1 MIPTVHLDE
10 CPEPA
15 AYWPNEWVV
24 VLYTAVR
31 ERIAPTPGG
40 AWELGRAAFVLG
52 FYSSRS
58 PSDSY
63 RMF

>member
-1 MIPTVHLDE
+1 MIPTIHLDE

-31 ERIAPTPGG
+31 ERIAPIPGG
-40 AWELGRAAFVLG
+40 AWELGPGCLRARVRLPALPF
-52 FYSSRS
+52 
-58 PSDSY
+58 
-63 RMF
+63 